1 MPGPFRLRTPAD
13 ELQPLGIVRQIHI
26 DEELAKLAAQP
37 RDFWNQ
43 AAIDVLLDRRNAVRG
58 GGEGGSMRGRR
69 D

>member
-1 MPGPFRLRTPAD
+1 MPGPFRRRPPAD
-13 ELQPLGIVRQIHI
+13 EMQPLGIVRQIHI
-26 DEELAKLAAQP
+26 DEELAKLSEQP

-58 GGEGGSMRGRR
+58 GEGGAMRGRR

>member
-26 DEELAKLAAQP
+26 DRELAELAEQP

-43 AAIDVLLDRRNAVRG
+43 AAIDVWLDKRNDAR